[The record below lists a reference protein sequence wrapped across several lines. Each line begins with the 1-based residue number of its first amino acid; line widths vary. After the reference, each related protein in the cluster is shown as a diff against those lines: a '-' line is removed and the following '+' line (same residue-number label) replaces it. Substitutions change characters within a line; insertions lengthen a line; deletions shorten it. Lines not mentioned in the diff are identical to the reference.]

1 MWVKRL
7 QKRRSVNFINAS
19 RRSQVRYTCTGE
31 RLIFCKECNMK
42 RRLLILVGAFVLI
55 ASSAISVAAENATS
69 KGKAKAEAQCNVC
82 HGSNGMS
89 QIPNAPHLAG
99 QPEIYLTEQLKN
111 YRSGKRA
118 NEVMGVLAKPLTD
131 DDIANLAAWYASI
144 EIKATPK

>member
-1 MWVKRL
+1 MKLSRL
-7 QKRRSVNFINAS
+7 P
-19 RRSQVRYTCTGE
+19 
-31 RLIFCKECNMK
+31 
-42 RRLLILVGAFVLI
+42 ILVSALVFSV
-55 ASSAISVAAENATS
+55 SSAISFAAENAAT

-99 QPEIYLTEQLKN
+99 QPEIYLVEQLKN

-118 NEVMGVLAKPLTD
+118 NEVMAVLAKPLSD

-144 EIKATPK
+144 EIKATPKS